1 MQKDGFYGG
10 YTPGWFDY
18 ALRNRRLV
26 QKYNSLPWEDLKG
39 KYEVLKELLAQ
50 CDEKTLIEPPFRCDH
65 GENIYIGKNFY
76 ANYNFVVL
84 DSAKITIG
92 NNVVIGPN
100 VTLSAAT
107 HPIHPESRTD
117 GEHSFP
123 IMVAPITIED
133 DVWIGAGVTILAGV
147 TIGRGSVI
155 GAHSLVTKDIPPMT
169 VAVGTPCK
177 VLRAITDADR
187 HEWGSIPRDQQ

>member
-1 MQKDGFYGG
+1 MEKDGFYGG

-65 GENIYIGKNFY
+65 GENIYIGKKFY

-92 NNVVIGPN
+92 DNVVIGPN

-133 DVWIGAGVTILAGV
+133 DVWIGARVTILPGV
-147 TIGRGSVI
+147 RVGRGSII
-155 GAHSLVTKDIPPMT
+155 GAGSVVTKDVPPYSI
-169 VAVGTPCK
+169 VGGNPARLIRSRK
-177 VLRAITDADR
+177 D
-187 HEWGSIPRDQQ
+187 S